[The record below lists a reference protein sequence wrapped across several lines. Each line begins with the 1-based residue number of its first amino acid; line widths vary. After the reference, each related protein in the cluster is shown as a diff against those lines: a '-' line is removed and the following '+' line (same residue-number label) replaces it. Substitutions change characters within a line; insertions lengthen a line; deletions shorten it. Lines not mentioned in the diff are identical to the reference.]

1 MRRIR
6 RSWHIMMR
14 CSAAVFWTYPTD
26 IWDDIIVYQNDHL
39 RPFGAFFYFSVTLFR
54 RYLMK
59 GNRQDMDNGNDT
71 RIAVI
76 TIIVE
81 DRTSA
86 ESLNQL
92 LHKYGDYLVGRMG
105 VPYRPKEV
113 SVICAILDAPQDI
126 ISALS
131 GKIGMLPGITS
142 KTVYSKLQDR

>member
-1 MRRIR
+1 
-6 RSWHIMMR
+6 
-14 CSAAVFWTYPTD
+14 
-26 IWDDIIVYQNDHL
+26 
-39 RPFGAFFYFSVTLFR
+39 
-54 RYLMK
+54 MK
-59 GNRQDMDNGNDT
+59 DAKAT

-81 DRTSA
+81 DRNSA
-86 ESLNQL
+86 DGLNRL
-92 LHKYGDYLVGRMG
+92 LHEYGDYLVGRMG

-142 KTVYSKLQDR
+142 KTVYSKIQEQP

>member
-1 MRRIR
+1 MEDTK
-6 RSWHIMMR
+6 
-14 CSAAVFWTYPTD
+14 A
-26 IWDDIIVYQNDHL
+26 
-39 RPFGAFFYFSVTLFR
+39 
-54 RYLMK
+54 
-59 GNRQDMDNGNDT
+59 T

-81 DRTSA
+81 DRNSA
-86 ESLNQL
+86 DGLNRL
-92 LHKYGDYLVGRMG
+92 LHEYGDYLVGRMG

-142 KTVYSKLQDR
+142 KTVYSKIQDKP

>member
-1 MRRIR
+1 MEDTK
-6 RSWHIMMR
+6 
-14 CSAAVFWTYPTD
+14 A
-26 IWDDIIVYQNDHL
+26 
-39 RPFGAFFYFSVTLFR
+39 
-54 RYLMK
+54 
-59 GNRQDMDNGNDT
+59 T

-81 DRTSA
+81 NRNSA
-86 ESLNQL
+86 DGLNRL
-92 LHKYGDYLVGRMG
+92 LHEYGDYLVGRMG

-142 KTVYSKLQDR
+142 KTVYSKIQDQP

>member
-1 MRRIR
+1 
-6 RSWHIMMR
+6 
-14 CSAAVFWTYPTD
+14 
-26 IWDDIIVYQNDHL
+26 
-39 RPFGAFFYFSVTLFR
+39 
-54 RYLMK
+54 
-59 GNRQDMDNGNDT
+59 MDNGKDT

-86 ESLNQL
+86 ESLNRL
-92 LHKYGDYLVGRMG
+92 LHGYGDYLVGRMG
-105 VPYRPKEV
+105 VPYRPKGV

-142 KTVYSKLQDR
+142 KTVYSKIQDRKQDKTG

>member
-1 MRRIR
+1 MED
-6 RSWHIMMR
+6 
-14 CSAAVFWTYPTD
+14 AKA
-26 IWDDIIVYQNDHL
+26 
-39 RPFGAFFYFSVTLFR
+39 
-54 RYLMK
+54 
-59 GNRQDMDNGNDT
+59 T

-81 DRTSA
+81 DRSSA
-86 ESLNQL
+86 DGLNRL
-92 LHKYGDYLVGRMG
+92 LHEYGDYLVGRMG

-142 KTVYSKLQDR
+142 KTVYSKIQDQP